1 MKLIDLS
8 IDMFDNMPSHYLFPR
23 PTILPHRKHEDTVK
37 TLTGGF
43 SYATNFFAMLDH
55 CGTHVDA
62 YFHVNPDGAPI
73 EAMALDEFY
82 GPAVCWD
89 LTDIPPKGIIDVK
102 ELEEARDKSGV
113 PFEEGDIVLL
123 NTGHH
128 NRTWP
133 DTEAWEKTYP
143 GMTYEATKWMR
154 DNKVK
159 MHGIEGPST
168 DHPED
173 KSFPA
178 HRCCRDLG
186 ITHIECLA
194 NLEEVANKRFTFMG
208 FPIKLVGTSG
218 APLRAVAL
226 VE

>member
-1 MKLIDLS
+1 MQLIDLS
-8 IDMFDNMPSHYLFPR
+8 IEMSDNMPAHYLFPR
-23 PTILPHRKHEDTVK
+23 PVILPHRKHEETVK

-43 SYATNFFAMLDH
+43 SYATNFISMLDH

-62 YFHVNPDGAPI
+62 YFHVNPKGAAI
-73 EAMALDEFY
+73 EAMKLEEFY

-89 LTDIPPKGIIDVK
+89 LTHIPAKGLIDVK
-102 ELEEARDKSGV
+102 DLEQAQKKSGL
-113 PFEEGDIVLL
+113 PFKENDIVLFH
-123 NTGHH
+123 TGHH

-133 DTEAWEKTYP
+133 DKTAWENTYP
-143 GMTYEATKWMR
+143 GLTYNACKWLF
-154 DNKVK
+154 DHKVK
-159 MHGIEGPST
+159 MHGVEGPST

-178 HRCCRDLG
+178 HRACRDLG

-194 NLEEVANKRFTFMG
+194 NLEKVVNKRFTFIG

-226 VE
+226 LD